1 MSKMT
6 SALKHLLVTLLLTW
20 LANNIL
26 LSQSIDYIEGKVI
39 NSATPGPVP
48 FATIHLRYNQLGVYA
63 NADGDFKIIRNPLFL
78 SDSVIITCI
87 GFKRYT
93 VAFSNLSDSSVNKI
107 YLDPIIYKLGEV
119 SVITSARKLGSI
131 AIIRRAIKNIP
142 VNYPSKPFNYISYYR
157 DYQKDGSNYINL
169 NEAIVQ
175 TLDNGFG
182 VKSISN
188 KYRLLDFRKNL
199 EFSRIKITPYYETSM
214 NDSTDNSIKIIPE
227 AKLGDQYGNELF
239 VLMVH
244 DPVRNFNTRSF
255 SFIENFSEDFL
266 KNHNFAEPEPVYD
279 NNQLLFKI
287 IFNGKSRVIGNLFRV
302 SGAIYIQPR
311 TYAIHKL
318 EYSCSYL
325 TKGKAGG
332 DMFNM
337 DLEYGHE
344 NSVDSMM
351 CLKYISFNNYFKVGN
366 NDDSSYFRVLN
377 AYWETKQF
385 LHPTLI
391 VNFNNK
397 IDPPS
402 AASKQNYE
410 VKIGKKVVKI
420 SSISAI
426 GKTLY
431 IRTKDKLA
439 LNGDSCWIDIHNV
452 KDTDGNILNHRKSM
466 ELYQYRELF
475 VQEYNKPITFKD
487 TCYMKYLPLEKNCK
501 SSYTGNEKYWM
512 NTPAIEKIKK

>member
-6 SALKHLLVTLLLTW
+6 SALKHLLVTLLLIW

-26 LSQSIDYIEGKVI
+26 FSQSIDYIEGKVI
-39 NSATPGPVP
+39 NSATPASVP
-48 FATIHLRYNQLGVYA
+48 FATIHLRDNQLGVYA
-63 NADGDFKIIRNPLFL
+63 NADGDFKIIRNPEFL

-87 GFKRYT
+87 GFKRYS

-119 SVITSARKLGSI
+119 SVISSARKLGSI

-182 VKSISN
+182 AKSISN

-199 EFSRIKITPYYETSM
+199 EFPRINITPYYATSI

-227 AKLGDQYGNELF
+227 AKLGDQFGNELF

-287 IFNGKSRVIGNLFRV
+287 IFNGKSRIIGNLFRV

-332 DMFNM
+332 DMFNI
-337 DLEYGHE
+337 DIEYGHE
-344 NSVDSMM
+344 NSVDSLM

-366 NDDSSYFRVLN
+366 IDDSSYFRVLK

-385 LHPTLI
+385 LHPTLV

-397 IDPPS
+397 IDPTS
-402 AASKQNYE
+402 ATGKQNY
-410 VKIGKKVVKI
+410 KIIIGKKVVKI

-426 GKTLY
+426 GKTLF
-431 IRTKDKLA
+431 IRTKDKLT
-439 LNGDSCWIDIHNV
+439 LNGDSCWIDILNV
-452 KDTDGNILNHRKSM
+452 KDTNGNILNHRKSM

-487 TCYMKYLPLEKNCK
+487 TCYMKYLPLDKNCK

-512 NTPAIEKIKK
+512 NTPAIAKIKK